1 MRRFEGANVIAL
13 APGSYSAAVLER
25 TRANW
30 GIRVIPFYRDPENVL
45 FKRFNVKGVPH
56 TVIFDSRGKRKEEL
70 KGYGG
75 EEPFR
80 KALDGLG
87 L

>member
-1 MRRFEGANVIAL
+1 MRRLEGANVVAL
-13 APGSYSAAVLER
+13 APGGYSAEVLER
-25 TRANW
+25 ARSAW
-30 GIRVIPFYRDPENVL
+30 GVKSIPFYRDPGNVL
-45 FKRFNVKGVPH
+45 FTRFKVSGVPH
-56 TVIFDSRGKRKEEL
+56 TILFDSRGKIKEEL

-75 EEPFR
+75 VEPFR